1 MNLQE
6 IKTFCEENNYT
17 SRSSRYEI
25 MEKYF
30 NIGAGTCK
38 DIVNMDRML
47 RWVFP
52 ADSVGIEKEKLYH
65 TPNPLFELQNRTEY
79 DMKKLQKDRDKF
91 V

>member
-6 IKTFCEENNYT
+6 IKTYCEENNFT

-30 NIGAGTCK
+30 NVGAGTCK

-52 ADSVGIEKEKLYH
+52 ADEVGIKKEAEFHKPKTLLGYEIESEKLY
-65 TPNPLFELQNRTEY
+65 
-79 DMKKLQKDRDKF
+79 KDKIKYL
-91 V
+91 